1 MLTKRLRKQIE
12 WHFYNYAAD
21 KALYDERA
29 SEIIESGLTANYSA
43 IGGASEPSNPTERK
57 GMKLYEL
64 DNEQGWSEI
73 VRNTFTAF
81 RFKPEYDMMRALY
94 IDRKKPDEIYG
105 IGITSEPTF
114 WRARDRWLECAR
126 DWAHIYGLLR

>member
-43 IGGASEPSNPTERK
+43 VGRGSEPGDPTEIK
-57 GMKLYEL
+57 GIKLYEL
-64 DNEQGWSEI
+64 DNAQGWSEV
-73 VRNTFTAF
+73 VRNTYTAF
-81 RFKPEYDMMRALY
+81 RFKPEYDMMKTLY
-94 IDRKKPDEIYG
+94 IDKKKPEEIYG